1 MYRWLKAAAAACLGA
16 GICSAVLSISAPAVS
31 FAAGTSQVFQDI
43 DGSFAKD
50 AIMDL
55 YQRKIVEG
63 TAPGTFSPKK
73 ALTRAEGT
81 KAMLELLKLQP
92 VGGGIPAFQDVPKTA
107 WYYGYVQ
114 AGVYLNLAQGKG
126 SGKYRPADG
135 VTRQELAVWLVRF
148 LKQNAAGGSL
158 SSLYSDAAQVADWA
172 ASSVY
177 TVQKLGLMEGADGR
191 FRPKAVVTREEMAA
205 VMDRIVTNRTYANPI
220 SAPVSQPIQLGWQYG
235 QTDAEFKASVSASNI
250 NVISP
255 RWHFLN
261 ADGTFVDSTET
272 ALISWAKS
280 TGRKVWPLVGNRSN
294 QQMTHAMLSNPGLS
308 ERAAASLTAYAAK
321 YELDGLNLDFENVL
335 PADRAYL
342 TSFIANL
349 AGKLH
354 QTGKKLSVC
363 VSPDLGTDWTAA
375 FDYAA
380 LAKSA
385 DYIVL
390 MGYDEHW
397 GSDPAPG
404 PVASLAWVQSGLDK
418 LLKQVGAGKVILGL
432 PLYSRDWLVSSNG
445 ITISAEDL
453 TLSEQNTRISRYGI
467 YPSWK
472 SALGQYTAAYQLN
485 GGRHQLWFEDS
496 RSLTLKYQLGQSRRV
511 AGFAYWSIG
520 GEHEGLWKALN
531 NATRFNGY
539 SF

>member
-1 MYRWLKAAAAACLGA
+1 MHRWLKAAAAACLGA
-16 GICSAVLSISAPAVS
+16 GICSAALSISAPTVGL
-31 FAAGTSQVFQDI
+31 AAGNSQVFYDI
-43 DGSFAKD
+43 NDSFARE

-63 TAPGTFSPKK
+63 TAPGTFSPKR

-81 KAMLELLKLQP
+81 KAMMELMKLQP
-92 VGGGIPAFQDVPKTA
+92 VEGGIPAFQDVPKAA

-126 SGKYRPADG
+126 NGKYMPSDG
-135 VTRQELAVWLVRF
+135 VTRQELAVWLIRF
-148 LKQNAAGGSL
+148 LKQTASSGSL
-158 SSLYSDAAQVADWA
+158 SSLYSDAAEVADWA
-172 ASSVY
+172 APSVY

-205 VMDRIVTNRTYANPI
+205 VMDRIVTNGTYENPI
-220 SAPVSQPIQLGWQYG
+220 SAPVAQPIQLGWQYG
-235 QTDAEFKASVSASNI
+235 QTDAEFKASVSSSNI
-250 NVISP
+250 NVLSP
-255 RWHFLN
+255 RWYFLN
-261 ADGTFVDSTET
+261 ADDTLSDSTKT
-272 ALISWAKS
+272 PLISWAKS

-294 QQMTHAMLSNPGLS
+294 AEATHAMLSNPALS
-308 ERAAASLTAYAAK
+308 ERTAASLAAYTSK

-342 TSFIANL
+342 TSFVANL

-354 QTGKKLSVC
+354 QAGKKLSVC

-375 FDYAA
+375 FNYAA
-380 LAKSA
+380 LAQSA
-385 DYIVL
+385 DYLIL

-397 GSDPAPG
+397 GSDPEPG
-404 PVASLAWVQSGLDK
+404 PVGSLAWVQSGLDK
-418 LLKQVGAGKVILGL
+418 LVKQAGAGKVILGL
-432 PLYSRDWLVSSNG
+432 PLYSRDWSVRANG
-445 ITISAEDL
+445 TTLSAEDV
-453 TLSEQNTRISRYGI
+453 TLSEQNARIPRYGM

-485 GGRHQLWFEDS
+485 GVRHQLWFEDS
-496 RSLTLKYQLGQSRRV
+496 RSLTLKYRMGQGRKV

-520 GEHEGLWKALN
+520 GEHDGVWKALN

-539 SF
+539 KF